1 MNDNDLETY
10 YTAGEV
16 LDVADDD
23 TVRVPQTAT
32 NMYMIH
38 EYKDWVG
45 TNTFCTLK
53 WNGQS
58 TTASS
63 SQKVVL
69 QIWNITGNVWDDV
82 IEENEAGANTDFDL
96 TKNIPD
102 LTNYKDGNTVITCR
116 VYQLAPGA

>member
-1 MNDNDLETY
+1 MNDDDLENL

-16 LDVADDD
+16 SDVADDD

-32 NMYMIH
+32 DMYMIH

-58 TTASS
+58 TTAPSA
-63 SQKVVL
+63 QKVVL
-69 QIWNITGNVWDDV
+69 QIWNRTGSQWDDC
-82 IEENEAGANTDFDL
+82 IEENEADANIDFDM

-102 LTNYKDGNTVITCR
+102 LTNYKDGNNIICCR
-116 VYQLAPGA
+116 VYQLAP